1 MISHLLSSPLAA
13 QHVASLHSLYA
24 RRGSES
30 IIKEKCTFFREF
42 VTIAYSNTGANVIKL
57 TFLYACSVTWNG
69 NRSSKELRTNDNKR
83 GSVWHLALT
92 TSEETVVANWLLLAE
107 TRATATTRWTRRL
120 PFADGMRMEKFS
132 IVFVQKAGIN
142 TVIDKNSA
150 RKVEFLQYSSEIGRV
165 FFHNF
170 LLNAIKHRA
179 KDTHIKLY

>member
-57 TFLYACSVTWNG
+57 TFLYACSVTLNG
-69 NRSSKELRTNDNKR
+69 NRSSKQLRTNDNKR
-83 GSVWHLALT
+83 GNVWHLALT

-132 IVFVQKAGIN
+132 IVFLRG
-142 TVIDKNSA
+142 A
-150 RKVEFLQYSSEIGRV
+150 RKPVWIQWPTKIALGMWSFLNIRSEIWRV
-165 FFHNF
+165 FSQFSVKCNQ
-170 LLNAIKHRA
+170 A
-179 KDTHIKLY
+179 